1 MLRHSLEVLARRDPE
16 LVERIGWPVD
26 GNHIIVEDSGE
37 VQYRLHGSRF
47 RLSLAPESV
56 DQSLTRAPPAGE
68 IFVFGIGLGEQV
80 DALLTVR
87 PDVVVTAWERDP
99 WLLRLALGRNDWSAA
114 LATGRLNLML
124 GSDLVA
130 AAASGRIGAERGRNL
145 IVHPFLGTVYQNEH
159 HLLAPGAVSDQRPLV
174 ALCAGALYT
183 DDLATALRD
192 EGFSVYTLD
201 IHRLAQE
208 ELARAVTTLRPAF
221 IAAINY
227 TEGLV
232 EFAAAQGCPLAVWEI
247 DPATS
252 ALPPCRGPT
261 EGARIFTYRRANVDE
276 YRAAGFAHVSYLP
289 LGTDPRRRA
298 RVTLSPEDRRHY
310 GAPVAFV
317 GSSLMPE
324 AEGFRQAFVAGY
336 TAAVADL
343 RPRAAP
349 GADDAASVMNDVLA
363 AQRQD
368 FSRYL
373 VPAALAARSPDLQ
386 RAPPEVAAHL
396 ARLLGEIA
404 AAEKRQAYVVRL
416 ARLGIEVWGDQG
428 WSSVGSSGSAAG
440 SGESP
445 STVRYR
451 GAAGHLVELTK
462 IYNASLINLDIGRL
476 YQDDIVTMRVFDVLA
491 CGGFVLAER
500 SDALAELFEIGVEV
514 ECYRD
519 ADQLTAKAAH
529 YLAHPAEA
537 RQIAARGQQ
546 AVWARHTVA
555 MRLHQILAG
564 LGFQR
569 SEVRR

>member
-1 MLRHSLEVLARRDPE
+1 
-16 LVERIGWPVD
+16 
-26 GNHIIVEDSGE
+26 
-37 VQYRLHGSRF
+37 
-47 RLSLAPESV
+47 
-56 DQSLTRAPPAGE
+56 
-68 IFVFGIGLGEQV
+68 
-80 DALLTVR
+80 
-87 PDVVVTAWERDP
+87 
-99 WLLRLALGRNDWSAA
+99 
-114 LATGRLNLML
+114 ML

-130 AAASGRIGAERGRNL
+130 AAASGRIGAERGRDL

-174 ALCAGALYT
+174 ALCAGALFS

-208 ELARAVTTLRPAF
+208 ELARTVTTLRPAF

-227 TEGLV
+227 TEGLA
-232 EFAAAQGCPLAVWEI
+232 EFAAAHNCKLTVWEI

-261 EGARIFTYRRANVDE
+261 EGARIFTYRRANVNE
-276 YRAAGFAHVSYLP
+276 YRAAGFTHVSYLP
-289 LGTDPRRRA
+289 LATDPRRRA

-317 GSSLMPE
+317 GSSLMPQ
-324 AEGFRQAFVAGY
+324 AEGFRQAFVAGF
-336 TAAVADL
+336 AAALAGVNF
-343 RPRAAP
+343 RPRSAP

-368 FSRYL
+368 FSRYV

-386 RAPPEVAAHL
+386 RALPEVSAHL

-404 AAEKRQAYVVRL
+404 AAEKRQAYVMRL

-500 SDALAELFEIGVEV
+500 SPALAELFEIGVEV
-514 ECYRD
+514 DCYRD
-519 ADQLTAKAAH
+519 ADELEAKVAH
-529 YLAHPAEA
+529 YLAHPGQA